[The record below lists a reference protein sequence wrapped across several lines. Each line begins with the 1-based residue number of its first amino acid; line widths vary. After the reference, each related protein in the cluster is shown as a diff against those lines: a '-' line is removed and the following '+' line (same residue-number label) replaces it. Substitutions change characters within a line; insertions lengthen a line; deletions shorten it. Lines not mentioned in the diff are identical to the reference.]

1 MGCEQII
8 SVLSEDEEQSIP
20 ILGESQERGIDVQSE
35 PISVMTGSNYET
47 LTNKP
52 QINGVELVGNKTSAE
67 IGVLVRTDTTANW
80 ESASGFIPRKGEVI
94 VYEDYQTK
102 TYTVEEYGEQVTR
115 TVNIP
120 AIKIGTG
127 NAYVQD
133 LAFVGDD
140 IRDRLMS
147 HINDMN
153 LHVTLGEKAFW
164 NNKINVDDAYDIAHE
179 ELEDE
184 TLVLNR
190 N

>member
-8 SVLSEDEEQSIP
+8 SVLSEDEEQPIP

-35 PISVMTGSNYET
+35 PISVSSDYET

-164 NNKINVDDAYDIAHE
+164 SNKINVDDAYDIAHE